1 MYLVIALIILALV
14 FMLVRR
20 ENTWSYESYLLTLPV
35 AEERRKVFFRH
46 NTDGPKVRVVYGPD
60 TRGVEAARKFEH
72 HVQSE
77 FMEKAVEMHYE
88 KSVIRP
94 NMTYFNLGAIG
105 CQMGHADIWTRAMKA
120 GHKYI
125 LVFEDNVVVKS
136 PKKLHNYVEA
146 FIKEKGDD
154 FEACFFHCLH
164 YLPDEVQK
172 DRVRWISSTKCY
184 LMHVPNMEKYFPLFF
199 PMNNHVDLKFEDIIA
214 EGARVYYRDLRK
226 YLAIDRREPSTIGHS
241 VHDDTEM
248 FSRRFPKAK
257 KSDLIKGW

>member
-1 MYLVIALIILALV
+1 MYLVVVVILLLV
-14 FMLVRR
+14 FMILRNER
-20 ENTWSYESYLLTLPV
+20 AWSYETYVLTLPD
-35 AEERRKVFFRH
+35 AHDRREVFFEH
-46 NTDGPKVRVVYGPD
+46 NTHGPKVHVVYGQD
-60 TRGVEAARKFEH
+60 TRVVETARKFEE

-77 FMEKAVEMHYE
+77 FMEKAVEMHYDP
-88 KSVIRP
+88 SVVRP
-94 NMTYFNLGAIG
+94 NITYFNLGAIG
-105 CQMGHADIWTRAMKA
+105 CQMGHADIWNRASRS

-136 PKKLHNYVEA
+136 PEKFHRYVES

-164 YLPDEVQK
+164 YLPDAVQK

-184 LMHVPNMEKYFPLFF
+184 LLHVPNMKRYFPLFF

-226 YLAIDRREPSTIGHS
+226 YLDIDRSEPSTIGHS
-241 VHDDTEM
+241 PHEDEAM
-248 FSRRFPKAK
+248 FSRRFPKATTK
-257 KSDLIKGW
+257 DLIKGW